1 MKQDIPDQINL
12 FEVFLIL
19 WGEKFKIMGFILIS
33 VVLMI
38 GYQAFKVYPQKVI
51 TEITPINFIQD
62 QQYRLLNAEFNKLN
76 SQGTKNNSQGT
87 KNNSQGTKNNS
98 QGTKNPI
105 FEDLTKINFLNYFIQ
120 TLNEKNVFEKEIHNF
135 KLLDINEYKDQ
146 KAYDSAV
153 NKLAPLIKIIPPTD
167 LSDDKK
173 NEGIYDSYWSIEFE
187 TTNTK
192 KWKKIL
198 SAVNDAVNQDIQKFI
213 GERFKTSIS
222 IINLKKKFDKIE
234 LEVDIKNALDDY
246 SRDTEERIAF
256 LNEQAKIAREL
267 DIARNTLQTVKKE
280 TKDNNT
286 VSTIQTDAQFYM
298 NGYIPI
304 EEEIK
309 NILNRD
315 NNSLFVKNL
324 KDLER
329 SKRKLEQDQTVKRL
343 TELFSL
349 TPVANNTDKF
359 EAAFIQVNASIVK
372 QKNKLLELLLAALV
386 GGLIGFI
393 YVLLPVINPKQN
405 K

>member
-51 TEITPINFIQD
+51 TEITPINFMQD
-62 QQYRLLNAEFNKLN
+62 QQYRLLNAESNKLN
-76 SQGTKNNSQGT
+76 SQGTKNPT
-87 KNNSQGTKNNS
+87 
-98 QGTKNPI
+98 
-105 FEDLTKINFLNYFIQ
+105 FEDLTKVNFLNYFIQ
-120 TLNEKNVFEKEIHNF
+120 ALNEKNVFEKEIHNF

-146 KAYDSAV
+146 KEYDSAV
-153 NKLAPLIKIIPPTD
+153 NKLVSLIKIIPPKD

-173 NEGIYDSYWSIEFE
+173 NEDIYFPYWSIEFE

-213 GERFKTSIS
+213 EERFKTSIS
-222 IINLKKKFDKIE
+222 IINLKKKFEKTD

-246 SRDTEERIAF
+246 FRDTEERVAF
-256 LNEQAKIAREL
+256 LKEQAKIAREL
-267 DIARNTLQTVKKE
+267 DIARNTLQTEKFATE
-280 TKDNNT
+280 DNNI
-286 VSTIQTDAQFYM
+286 VSTIRTDAPFYM

-304 EEEIK
+304 EEEIRLT
-309 NILNRD
+309 LNRD
-315 NNSLFVKNL
+315 NNSLFVTNL

-343 TELFSL
+343 TKLFSL
-349 TPVANNTDKF
+349 TPIVKDADKF
-359 EAAFIQVNASIVK
+359 EAASIQVNSSIVK
-372 QKNKLLELLLAALV
+372 QKNKFLELLLAALV
-386 GGLIGFI
+386 GGLIGVI
-393 YVLLPVINPKQN
+393 CVLLPGINPKQN

>member
-51 TEITPINFIQD
+51 TEITPINFMQD
-62 QQYRLLNAEFNKLN
+62 QQYRLLNAESNKLN
-76 SQGTKNNSQGT
+76 SQGTKNPT
-87 KNNSQGTKNNS
+87 
-98 QGTKNPI
+98 
-105 FEDLTKINFLNYFIQ
+105 FEDLTKVNFLNYFIQ
-120 TLNEKNVFEKEIHNF
+120 ALNEKNVFEKEIHNF

-146 KAYDSAV
+146 KEYDSAV
-153 NKLAPLIKIIPPTD
+153 NKLVSLIKIIPPKN

-173 NEGIYDSYWSIEFE
+173 NEDIYFPYWSIEFE

-213 GERFKTSIS
+213 EERFKTSIS
-222 IINLKKKFDKIE
+222 IINLKKKFEKTD

-246 SRDTEERIAF
+246 FRDTEERVAF
-256 LNEQAKIAREL
+256 LKEQAKIAREL
-267 DIARNTLQTVKKE
+267 DIARNTLQTEKFATE
-280 TKDNNT
+280 DNNI
-286 VSTIQTDAQFYM
+286 VSTIRTDAPFYM

-304 EEEIK
+304 EEEIRLT
-309 NILNRD
+309 LNRD
-315 NNSLFVKNL
+315 NNSLFVTNL

-343 TELFSL
+343 TKLFSL
-349 TPVANNTDKF
+349 TPIVKDADKF
-359 EAAFIQVNASIVK
+359 EAASIQVNSSIVK
-372 QKNKLLELLLAALV
+372 QKNKFLELLLAALV
-386 GGLIGFI
+386 GGLIGVI
-393 YVLLPVINPKQN
+393 CVLLPGINPKQN